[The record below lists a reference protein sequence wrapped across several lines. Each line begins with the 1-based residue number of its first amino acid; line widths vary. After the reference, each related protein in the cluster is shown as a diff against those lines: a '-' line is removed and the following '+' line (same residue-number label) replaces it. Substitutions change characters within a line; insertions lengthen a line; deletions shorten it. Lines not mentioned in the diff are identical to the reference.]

1 MRVLGWIEVRCR
13 VLAATGRRDPA
24 RLWLRWAREAH
35 HGDVALACL
44 DKAMALGDADARF
57 EHALLEAE
65 GLFGAGEPAIN
76 LRRAAEQGHVEAMAK
91 LADCLRWGPGKER
104 DAEQARRWL
113 TRAAEAGFRPAAE
126 SLAKWQEESGD
137 AEGAAAWR
145 TGAASMPPRLLRAG
159 LLKPMESRDPLVRA
173 EAAAAQAADRGFD
186 ALLRQPWAPPLFT
199 LIIIAI
205 GLSLI
210 VGLLIG
216 TVLTFG
222 LPVIVIAA
230 YYLLFGR
237 RQRHSRQ
244 FRRLVDAAEA
254 GDGEAAFQLG
264 QSYMDGMPGLA
275 PDALSAAV
283 WFRRAAETGHRGG
296 MAALAEALRSGH
308 GIRRDA
314 QEAEAWAAAS
324 QG

>member
-1 MRVLGWIEVRCR
+1 MLGWIEVRFR
-13 VLAATGRRDPA
+13 VLAAMGRRDPA

-76 LRRAAEQGHVEAMAK
+76 LRRAAEQGHVEAMAR

-126 SLAKWQEESGD
+126 SLATWLEESGD

-145 TGAASMPPRLLRAG
+145 NRAASMPPRALRSG
-159 LLKPMESRDPLVRA
+159 LLKPIESRDPLVRA
-173 EAAAAQAADRGFD
+173 EAAAAQAADQGFE

-199 LIIIAI
+199 LLVIAMAL
-205 GLSLI
+205 GLI
-210 VGLLIG
+210 AVLLIG
-216 TVLTFG
+216 TFLTFG
-222 LPVIVIAA
+222 LPLIAIGT

-237 RQRHSRQ
+237 RQRHSWR
-244 FRRLVDAAEA
+244 FR
-254 GDGEAAFQLG
+254 
-264 QSYMDGMPGLA
+264 
-275 PDALSAAV
+275 
-283 WFRRAAETGHRGG
+283 
-296 MAALAEALRSGH
+296 
-308 GIRRDA
+308 
-314 QEAEAWAAAS
+314 
-324 QG
+324 

>member
-1 MRVLGWIEVRCR
+1 M
-13 VLAATGRRDPA
+13 ARRDPA
-24 RLWLRWAREAH
+24 RIWLRWAREAH

-44 DKAMALGDADARF
+44 DRAMALGDADARF

-76 LRRAAEQGHVEAMAK
+76 LRRAAEHGHVEAMAR
-91 LADCLRWGPGKER
+91 LVDCLRWGPGKER
-104 DAEQARRWL
+104 DAEQARLWL

-126 SLAKWQEESGD
+126 SLARWMEESGE
-137 AEGAAAWR
+137 AESAAAWR
-145 TGAASMPPRLLRAG
+145 QRATVMPPRALRAG

-173 EAAAAQAADRGFD
+173 EAAAARAADGGFD
-186 ALLRQPWAPPLFT
+186 ALLRQPWAPAFFT
-199 LIIIAI
+199 LLVIELAL
-205 GLSLI
+205 GLVAAL
-210 VGLLIG
+210 VIG
-216 TVLTFG
+216 TIRTFG
-222 LPVIVIAA
+222 LPLIVIAA

-237 RQRHSRQ
+237 GQRHAWR

-264 QSYMDGMPGLA
+264 RSYLSGMPGFA

-283 WFRRAAETGHRGG
+283 WFRRAAETGHRGA
-296 MAALAEALRSGH
+296 MAALAEALRSGY
-308 GIRRDA
+308 GIRWDA

-324 QG
+324 RG